1 MDDAPP
7 QACPGQRDAAADY
20 RRAAYAPHNELVLL
34 LEFPM
39 RARRISLVLAAAA
52 AAVITR
58 LNWAEFSR
66 SSSLNLVW
74 SMVNVPLALVL
85 LGLLALA
92 VVVSMASGTALRA
105 RQRRQERD
113 HAEALKTQRDLA
125 DRAEPSSLID
135 LRQALDAHVRDS
147 RERESGLSTS
157 LEQVLQRQHR
167 ETRTQ
172 LEGQHRALVTRL
184 GELEA
189 RLESR
194 LDGMLASR
202 RDWSSN
208 GPAAAAT
215 QETGHAASW
224 AEPVETAE
232 AQAEAREERRTEARH
247 PGTDAPTRELPR
259 QVRRQPLT

>member
-1 MDDAPP
+1 
-7 QACPGQRDAAADY
+7 
-20 RRAAYAPHNELVLL
+20 
-34 LEFPM
+34 M
-39 RARRISLVLAAAA
+39 RARWIFLVLAAAA
-52 AAVITR
+52 AAVVTL

-66 SSSLNLVW
+66 TSSLNLVW
-74 SMVNVPLALVL
+74 RTVDVPLALVL
-85 LGLLALA
+85 LGLLALT

-125 DRAEPSSLID
+125 DRAEASRFID

-172 LEGQHRALVTRL
+172 LEGLHRALGTRL

-194 LDGMLASR
+194 LDGMLSAR
-202 RDWSSN
+202 RDWTSN

-224 AEPVETAE
+224 AEPVEPAE
-232 AQAEAREERRTEARH
+232 AQAEARDERRGETRH
-247 PGTDAPTRELPR
+247 PVTDAPLRGLPR
-259 QVRRQPLT
+259 